1 MTEKKRFRMEIIEG
15 ASLPFIVDNDSAKK
29 QSDKIT
35 SYHTYKTDKKN
46 KCLELVELLNTL
58 HEENEQLRKDR
69 EDLFYRERD
78 TKNDWRELKQ
88 ENEKLKQENQEL
100 HQLNQEYINNLSDEK
115 KETLSKILNA
125 ILGDDG
131 E

>member
-29 QSDKIT
+29 RSDKTT
-35 SYHTYKTDKKN
+35 SYHTYETDKKN

-69 EDLFYRERD
+69 EDLFCRERD
-78 TKNDWRELKQ
+78 TKNDWRELHI
-88 ENEKLKQENQEL
+88 ENQIFRKFIEL
-100 HQLNQEYINNLSDEK
+100 NDFDPNEIIRQGKGIE
-115 KETLSKILNA
+115 
-125 ILGDDG
+125 
-131 E
+131 

>member
-35 SYHTYKTDKKN
+35 SYHTYETDKKN

-58 HEENEQLRKDR
+58 HEENEQLSDFKSKTFNSIDGKI
-69 EDLFYRERD
+69 ERGEQAIEWGESVGAD
-78 TKNDWRELKQ
+78 VGAMGFHIEMLKM
-88 ENEKLKQENQEL
+88 L
-100 HQLNQEYINNLSDEK
+100 K
-115 KETLSKILNA
+115 KELF
-125 ILGDDG
+125 